1 MSDKIPIGIS
11 ACLLGD
17 AVRFDG
23 GHKRLAFA
31 VEQLAPY
38 VRFEPVCPE
47 MAIGLPTP
55 RPALRLVKQAQPWP
69 AMRYSNDAGVDLTEE
84 MRSFSAQRVAALQ
97 HLCGYIVCAKS
108 PSCGLERV
116 RVYSENGKDSR
127 KNGVG
132 LFTAELLRQM
142 PWLPVEEDGRLQ
154 DAALR
159 ENFIERVYALY
170 ELNMLWRQGLTR
182 GGLIAFH
189 SRYKLSL
196 LAHSQPAY
204 RELGRFV
211 ADIHRWDSL
220 EDFAVEYRS
229 RLMALLAHKATRRNH
244 TNVLMH
250 VQGYFRRQLSAAQR
264 QELAH
269 LIDRYRQG
277 MQPLL
282 APIALLK
289 HYMAEYPDS
298 YLAEQRYFEPYP
310 EALRLRYGH

>member
-1 MSDKIPIGIS
+1 
-11 ACLLGD
+11 
-17 AVRFDG
+17 
-23 GHKRLAFA
+23 
-31 VEQLAPY
+31 
-38 VRFEPVCPE
+38 
-47 MAIGLPTP
+47 
-55 RPALRLVKQAQPWP
+55 
-69 AMRYSNDAGVDLTEE
+69 
-84 MRSFSAQRVAALQ
+84 
-97 HLCGYIVCAKS
+97 
-108 PSCGLERV
+108 
-116 RVYSENGKDSR
+116 
-127 KNGVG
+127 
-132 LFTAELLRQM
+132 
-142 PWLPVEEDGRLQ
+142 
-154 DAALR
+154 
-159 ENFIERVYALY
+159 
-170 ELNMLWRQGLTR
+170 GLTR

-220 EDFAVEYRS
+220 EDFAVEFRS